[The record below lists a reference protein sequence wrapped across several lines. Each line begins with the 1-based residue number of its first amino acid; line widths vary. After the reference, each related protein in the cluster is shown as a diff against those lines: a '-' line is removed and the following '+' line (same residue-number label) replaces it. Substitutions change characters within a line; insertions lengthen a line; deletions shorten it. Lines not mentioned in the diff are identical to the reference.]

1 MNEPIKAG
9 DMAVVIG
16 GMLGDKSPNIGLIVK
31 VVSARGE
38 HSKYGRI
45 WACDAEYG
53 ERGQLGTDNLPG
65 GLLDF
70 AQDWLK
76 KIPPPPAPQASDC
89 TTKEL
94 EKAID

>member
-45 WACDAEYG
+45 WHVMQSTGSVVNQVLTICRAV
-53 ERGQLGTDNLPG
+53 
-65 GLLDF
+65 
-70 AQDWLK
+70 
-76 KIPPPPAPQASDC
+76 
-89 TTKEL
+89 
-94 EKAID
+94 